1 MAAGGSNDIDS
12 LKFSVVLD
20 TDKFEKEMK
29 RVEGLTEKFEKS
41 VRDALAITNL
51 LDAAQG
57 KGVKATKE
65 KAEAQKQ
72 VALLTRQELEAKRAA
87 GTITEKELKQLKQ
100 LIAADKALLDEE
112 NKKLTAQKKALDIES
127 KTLTIQKKK
136 EAAERS
142 HAGAVEATNKHV
154 MAQSALMR
162 QITSYM
168 STYVSIFGAVALV
181 RNMVRITGEFEAQRA
196 ALRAILQDAA
206 GADRIFYQ
214 LQELAVKSPY
224 TFRDLTSYAKQ
235 LSAFS
240 VPMDEIYETTK
251 KLADVSAGLGV
262 DMSRIILAYGQVRSA
277 AFLRGQEVRQF
288 TEAGIPILAELAK
301 QFEEIEGHAVSTGEV
316 FDRISKRQVPFEM
329 VEEAFRRMTAE
340 GGKFYNM
347 QEVLAA
353 TVKGKISNLQD
364 SWEIMLSKIGDAN
377 SGLIKGSL
385 SLLTELIKNYEKLG
399 AVILEVTVA
408 YGAYKATLAATNA
421 LQSAAAVSTRFLAA
435 TGERVTSL
443 EVLTHRLFR
452 TTGSGLAKIGKFI
465 AKNPYA
471 IAIAA
476 VAAGITGLILHLRKM
491 NEHLRETDEI
501 TSKAIAQAEASKS
514 NIHYY
519 IQRLKEAKEGTEEY
533 NKARQDV
540 IDQAGNFISA
550 TDAERLSLE
559 NVDEVW
565 VNICNHIE
573 EAMKLQAM
581 QSVTADAEA
590 KRQESQLA
598 VMAGLTDYQNER
610 NNSRYGWFGGKK
622 GTVIPEE
629 SRMDV
634 ASYIRGEID
643 YDKLVERL
651 TGKVPNSDP
660 WATFHGTEMGA
671 LLWHA
676 KRWKADFDEAERI
689 YNESLTRAKTNLNS
703 LYGTGSNPGLI
714 GPEPLVGWRVRV
726 DDYIRSMGGG
736 DHGMG
741 VTPATDLAS
750 YIKKGASALNDARD
764 ALKHTPKNDADY
776 KAIENEIKFYEGIS
790 EAIYGTGLTE
800 FDNTTRKYKAEQKQL
815 TKDQRERLAG
825 YKQQVDD
832 LKTIYSTYKA
842 IAPMFTDEYGNLDES
857 GLAKVVGNLFSGTK
871 VPKNMEEF
879 ASAFTALANSI
890 EPLDENAAKDVM
902 NLIASI
908 TSKDMGSKY
917 NASATAARRFSE
929 FLDTMGTRTSNIFG
943 EGIQRKALEL
953 ASSTDKANA
962 RIEAEAEKR
971 RKDLLASRFAYEKE
985 GHKKT
990 WDEYYKEGLK
1000 VINDWAENEKKVN
1013 KETAQAKL
1021 KDMAQAYLTEQLKSR
1036 NINLQDWGD
1045 KSLAQVRDIFRDL
1058 KGLMEDSTI
1067 EKMFDEKAREKLK
1080 ADGYDLS
1087 ELMKEILRLLGL
1099 YMKEAEQEG
1108 WKKASK
1114 IADSIADS
1122 FTEMGSALEKAADS
1136 FDDISSSGYKVNKSL
1151 AGVFTQIGSGLST
1164 LSGMSETLEKVKS
1177 GESASAADAF
1187 SAGAKLLSM
1196 VANAYSSVIQ
1206 AQQRLKKETEE
1217 WEATLRKAA
1226 YELINIQMDSL
1237 DFSEKNPLYS
1247 SSVYEKAASAT
1258 NKFRQNSEKMMEL
1271 YKTIAGGKT
1280 QVGQKQVIDGL
1291 QTGAGAGM
1299 GALVGAASGAVI
1311 GSAVPVIGTAVG
1323 AIVGGI
1329 IGLIA
1334 GGVGAGAQSAHM
1346 EPIFGTLQQKYGNLL
1361 EEGTKTFALKAE
1373 IMAEYAA
1380 GKLDEATSA
1389 AIAELEELR
1398 ANLQEAVDL
1407 VNESITD
1414 VVGDLSKT
1422 LSDEIA
1428 EAFTNG
1434 NIYDAIDSFH
1444 NYLTDAIQDLV
1455 MQVAMSRFV
1464 QPLLDQLYEGM
1475 LGSVGMKLD
1484 EDGNPYYIGGGDNDY
1499 TDDLKKFEDGL
1510 AEVMPG
1516 LEAYL
1521 EAAKGAMYALGEYD
1535 IFSPDAG
1542 GKKNTLGNGI
1552 KSITEDTANLLASYL
1567 NAIRADVSYGKTQW
1581 ERIAVAVEGQNGR
1594 YITLNDYM
1602 QQVAANT
1609 FDTAQNTQRLVERV
1623 DAFIRDFSM
1632 PSSLGESI
1640 KVQVVNN

>member
-196 ALRAILQDAA
+196 ALRAILMDAA

-277 AFLRGQEVRQF
+277 SFLRGQEVRQF

-421 LQSAAAVSTRFLAA
+421 LQSAAAVSTRFLAV

-476 VAAGITGLILHLRKM
+476 VAAGITALILHLRKM
-491 NEHLRETDEI
+491 NEHLRETDKI
-501 TSKAIAQAEASKS
+501 TSKAIGQAEASKS

-559 NVDEVW
+559 NVDDVW

-581 QSVTADAEA
+581 QSVTAEAEA
-590 KRQESQLA
+590 RKQEKQMGVMEKLADYQQKHGLTNEVRQIVASFIRREITEDELKRQLSGKLND
-598 VMAGLTDYQNER
+598 TD
-610 NNSRYGWFGGKK
+610 
-622 GTVIPEE
+622 
-629 SRMDV
+629 
-634 ASYIRGEID
+634 A
-643 YDKLVERL
+643 
-651 TGKVPNSDP
+651 
-660 WATFHGTEMGA
+660 WATFHGSEMGA
-671 LLWHA
+671 LLWN
-676 KRWKADFDEAERI
+676 ADKWWNDFYAAEREYYASI
-689 YNESLTRAKTNLNS
+689 ARARSNLKDV
-703 LYGTGSNPGLI
+703 YGSGTAPSPA
-714 GPEPLVGWRVRV
+714 GPSPLEGWRVAV
-726 DDYIRSMGGG
+726 DQFVKDFGGG
-736 DHGMG
+736 NRGME
-741 VTPATDLAS
+741 VTNATDLAS
-750 YIKKGASALNDARD
+750 YIKKGADALNAARD
-764 ALKHTPKNDADY
+764 ALKHTPKNDPGY
-776 KAIENEIKFYEGIS
+776 KKLEEDIRFYEGIS
-790 EAIYGTGLTE
+790 EAIYGVGHTE
-800 FDNTTRKYKAEQKQL
+800 FDNTTRKYKTEQKQL

-857 GLAKVVGNLFSGTK
+857 GLAKVVGNLFGDTE

-879 ASAFTALANSI
+879 AAAFTALAESI

-902 NLIASI
+902 NLIAGI

-917 NASATAARRFSE
+917 NASAAAARRFSE

-962 RIEAEAEKR
+962 RIDAEAAKR
-971 RKDLLASRFAYEKE
+971 RRELLASQFAYEKE
-985 GHKKT
+985 GHEKT
-990 WDEYYKEGLK
+990 WDEYLKDGLK
-1000 VINDWAENEKKVN
+1000 AIETWAENEKKVN

-1299 GALVGAASGAVI
+1299 GALVGAASGAII
-1311 GSAVPVIGTAVG
+1311 GSAVPVIGTAIG

-1444 NYLTDAIQDLV
+1444 DYLTNAIQDLV